1 MGLMRDFCE
10 YCGRLE
16 LMLARTRER
25 YWIGCWHVGKIFA
38 IGCDSCTVQ
47 HCSESVYRYSGTT
60 RGSWQCDGLVKRA
73 LGDRLCTW
81 GVDYSFRETRRTEQT
96 TEILIHRQLT
106 LVLALPWTPRCA
118 CDAICCLH
126 YAVR

>member
-60 RGSWQCDGLVKRA
+60 RGSWQCDGLVKTLH
-73 LGDRLCTW
+73 LGSRLQLPGNTEN
-81 GVDYSFRETRRTEQT
+81 GTNHGDFDSPPTYTRSGTAMDTEMR
-96 TEILIHRQLT
+96 L
-106 LVLALPWTPRCA
+106 
-118 CDAICCLH
+118 
-126 YAVR
+126 